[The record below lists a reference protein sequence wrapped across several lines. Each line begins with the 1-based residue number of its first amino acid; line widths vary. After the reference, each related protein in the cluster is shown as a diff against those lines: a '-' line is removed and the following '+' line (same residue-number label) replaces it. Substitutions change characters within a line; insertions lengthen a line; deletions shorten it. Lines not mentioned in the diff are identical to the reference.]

1 MRHDVGTNEVE
12 VTIVR
17 EDQSWKYPGQ
27 ISDELKE
34 MLMKELEFGV
44 NLPDTQDYE
53 LTTRI
58 TMRHTV

>member
-1 MRHDVGTNEVE
+1 
-12 VTIVR
+12 
-17 EDQSWKYPGQ
+17 
-27 ISDELKE
+27 